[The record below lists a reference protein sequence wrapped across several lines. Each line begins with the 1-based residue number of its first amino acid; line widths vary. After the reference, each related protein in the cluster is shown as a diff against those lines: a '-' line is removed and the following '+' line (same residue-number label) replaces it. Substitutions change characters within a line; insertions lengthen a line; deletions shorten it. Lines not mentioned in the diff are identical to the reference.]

1 MFYRWFEYTVIF
13 LILFNSICLAS
24 YDFSDRDNKT
34 KRNIVLNA
42 IGYVFNAVFII
53 ECILKI
59 ISKGFIIHKNSY
71 LRDGWNII
79 DFIVVITAVME
90 MLPLG
95 KFGANF

>member
-1 MFYRWFEYTVIF
+1 
-13 LILFNSICLAS
+13 
-24 YDFSDRDNKT
+24 
-34 KRNIVLNA
+34 
-42 IGYVFNAVFII
+42 VFNAVFII